1 MIVQNNKG
9 SGDQSYLE
17 SGQDEELVDD
27 VADNDVTTGEMRV
40 KRSLFATENGG

>member
-1 MIVQNNKG
+1 MLVQNNKD

-27 VADNDVTTGEMRV
+27 VIDNDLTTG
-40 KRSLFATENGG
+40 